1 MILQDVIT
9 AVVAVLIVVG
19 LFGLAMWGWRRRSAS
34 QSGMFDELPG
44 FPDDPGTPGLPPLD
58 GVYIG
63 STYAGYWQERVAR
76 EPLGFR
82 SAATLA
88 VYEAGI
94 GLDLTQARVWIP
106 RSDLVGVRRESKL
119 AGKVV
124 PGAGLLVV
132 RWRVAGPDGHTFIDS
147 GFRADDKD
155 DYPRWAEVAGEVS
168 DPGEDIQQDI
178 EENK

>member
-1 MILQDVIT
+1 MMFQDLLT
-9 AVVAVLIVVG
+9 AVVTIVLV
-19 LFGLAMWGWRRRSAS
+19 LFVIGLAMWGWRRRSKS
-34 QSGMFDELPG
+34 QSGMFEQLPQA
-44 FPDDPGTPGLPPLD
+44 PDDPGTRVREPLR

-63 STYAGYWQERVAR
+63 STYAGYWQERITR

-82 SAATLA
+82 SAATLTA
-88 VYEAGI
+88 YES
-94 GLDLTQARVWIP
+94 GLGLELAEALVWIP

-132 RWRVAGPDGHTFIDS
+132 RWRLAGPDGYTFIDS

-155 DYPRWAEVAGEVS
+155 DYPRWAELTGEVT
-168 DPGEDIQQDI
+168 DPGEDIHQDI